1 MRARIMNHEHVAI
14 LDFGQRTVNR
24 EFVVV
29 LAQAPHHV
37 IHVVARRVFLARHGN
52 MVIGAIQRWTHEVR
66 CTRID
71 ADIFLVNMLVMD
83 GRGNQAT
90 VWAHHKAAHFREN
103 RYITHASRHENLLIH
118 AANAFTNRLNIVR
131 LLAGLVRNAH
141 AARQVDELNVR
152 ARLLLQLNS
161 QLEQH
166 GGELGVIVVRHGI
179 AAQEGMDAEMLGAL
193 GLERA
198 ERLEQLLGRHAILGI
213 ARVVH
218 NAVRNFEKATGVITA
233 ADGFWNAANRLFEE
247 VDVRN
252 IVEVDNGTQL
262 RSRLVVGCGG
272 FIRREHNVV
281 ARDAHSIAKLQL
293 SCRRT
298 VASAPVIAQD
308 IDKERVRRGLYRKVF
323 LEAWVPRERVAHRLH
338 VSTNARLV
346 IEMERRGVMLDD
358 LIELSLRNEGLLVH
372 ARRLS
377 QNLRGPAG
385 KGAPSRAA

>member
-71 ADIFLVNMLVMD
+71 ADIFLVNMLVVD

-103 RYITHASRHENLLIH
+103 RYITHASRHEDFLIH

-141 AARQVDELNVR
+141 AARQVDKLNVR
-152 ARLLLQLNS
+152 ARLLLQPDS

-166 GGELGVIVVRHGI
+166 GGKLGVIVVRHGI
-179 AAQEGMDAEMLGAL
+179 AAQEGMDAEMFGAL

-198 ERLEQLLGRHAILGI
+198 ECLEQLLGRHAVFGI

-218 NAVRNFEKATGVITA
+218 NAVRDFEKPAGVVAA
-233 ADGFWNAANRLFEE
+233 ADGFRNAANRLLEE
-247 VDVRN
+247 IDMRN
-252 IVEVDNGTQL
+252 IIKIDDGTQL
-262 RSRLVVGCGG
+262 RSRLVVGRGG
-272 FIRREHNVV
+272 FVRREHNVV
-281 ARDAHSIAKLQL
+281 A
-293 SCRRT
+293 
-298 VASAPVIAQD
+298 
-308 IDKERVRRGLYRKVF
+308 
-323 LEAWVPRERVAHRLH
+323 
-338 VSTNARLV
+338 
-346 IEMERRGVMLDD
+346 
-358 LIELSLRNEGLLVH
+358 
-372 ARRLS
+372 
-377 QNLRGPAG
+377 
-385 KGAPSRAA
+385 